1 MNTMETF
8 RADAPL
14 VLILGL
20 GESGVAAARWSAR
33 QGARLR
39 VADTRAEP
47 GGLPALRDALA
58 QAEVEYR
65 LGCDTSFDAVSYTH
79 LTLPTILLV

>member
-1 MNTMETF
+1 MNTMETS

-20 GESGVAAARWSAR
+20 GESGVAAASWSAR

-47 GGLPALRDALA
+47 GGP
-58 QAEVEYR
+58 
-65 LGCDTSFDAVSYTH
+65 VSYTH
-79 LTLPTILLV
+79 LATRGST